1 MQTLRGEFIF
11 IFVWAIRMTSCFIY
25 RCPRVCR
32 SGRSSGVSRRSAAG
46 AARTSWPGRGCER
59 REEKEEEE
67 EGGGAREEERRE
79 ADDDDRID
87 DFFPFLTHGARS
99 SRR

>member
-59 REEKEEEE
+59 REEKEE
-67 EGGGAREEERRE
+67 GGHGRRRGARLTTTIEST
-79 ADDDDRID
+79 I
-87 DFFPFLTHGARS
+87 FFHF
-99 SRR
+99 

>member
-59 REEKEEEE
+59 RE
-67 EGGGAREEERRE
+67 GRRRGARLTTTIEST
-79 ADDDDRID
+79 I
-87 DFFPFLTHGARS
+87 FFHF
-99 SRR
+99 